1 MTARTAVP
9 PRARPAR
16 VNPCRLFPAPLAVP
30 MGLLIGFALS
40 WAAPGS
46 ARAAEFSNPPGQN
59 VGMQEDL
66 LRERISRIAKDLA
79 GDKLVDV
86 IVHIGYVRQESAKAA
101 PGADR
106 VKLPG
111 LNNYVSGRAGSV
123 EMTPEFIRLRQ
134 VLVVVSNDIA
144 DRAKALERD
153 IRGQAQLD
161 PTRGDWV
168 QVAPVSVAG
177 AAQEKPKEPGKPDE
191 SKGEPGR
198 QELQRNAQAFKPQDD
213 VLKEPQSTLFLI
225 NARAAYFKG
234 DYNTALDQILQAI
247 QAKPDNPQA
256 YAMMGSL
263 YYAMNWKSLALKYW
277 EKSLALDV
285 GNRELEGLVTQLR
298 LEKN

>member
-1 MTARTAVP
+1 MNARSSFRT
-9 PRARPAR
+9 PRRTSPRTGPLAA
-16 VNPCRLFPAPLAVP
+16 LAAALLGLALAAPLA
-30 MGLLIGFALS
+30 AS
-40 WAAPGS
+40 
-46 ARAAEFSNPPGQN
+46 AAEFATPPGQN

-66 LRERISRIAKDLA
+66 LRERIGRIAKDLA

-86 IVHIGYVRQESAKAA
+86 IVHIGYVRQESAQVT
-101 PGADR
+101 PGAER

-123 EMTPEFIRLRQ
+123 QMTPEFIRLRQ
-134 VLVVVSNDIA
+134 VLVVVSNEIA

-153 IRGQAQLD
+153 IRTQAQLD
-161 PTRGDWV
+161 PARGDWV
-168 QVAPVSVAG
+168 QVAPVTVATEPAG
-177 AAQEKPKEPGKPDE
+177 PARPREPGKPE
-191 SKGEPGR
+191 EPKAEPG
-198 QELQRNAQAFKPQDD
+198 LKDAQRGAQAFKPTDE
-213 VLKEPQSTLFLI
+213 VLREPQSTLFLI

-234 DYNTALDQILQAI
+234 DYNTALDQILQSI

-285 GNRELEGLVTQLR
+285 GNRELESLVTQLR